1 MIKFL
6 KEHHSNLFAI
16 SNVFILGGIIVAEK
30 APAILSVAMGFQL
43 LCILL
48 FTKPKSLLQN
58 LLSDKGLLIFCF
70 GYIFLLSSFFYSQN
84 YNYLFER
91 LQIKIPLLIA
101 PIIWASAPIF
111 DLKRIRL
118 VVFSFAAI
126 IFITASGIILNY
138 LMHYEAVNQMYL
150 ESKIMPGPINHIRF
164 SLLVVFIIY
173 MIFNH
178 LKYNLNFK
186 NNLETKLLATTGV
199 LLVIFL
205 HVYSVRSGLL
215 ALYCIIGLTLFN
227 HLIHTKNFKQITIA
241 GFCIMFIGLI
251 SFAVSPTM
259 RNKLV
264 NTKQDVSVYKNNQ
277 DPNYNS
283 LSTRMVSYKT
293 GLQIFQSNILWG
305 CGLGDLKDENDA
317 LFKSQ
322 YPTIETP
329 IIPHNQFLYYLAA
342 TGLIGFLVFCF
353 TFIAVPLFNQYFKY
367 EYLQAIYL
375 TLIVAFQ
382 FEAMLETQIGVAVA
396 ITLIFISRHLVK
408 SQKTIV

>member
-6 KEHHSNLFAI
+6 KENHSNLFAI
-16 SNVFILGGIIVAEK
+16 TNVFILGGIIVAEK
-30 APAILSVAMGFQL
+30 APAILSIAMGSQL

-48 FTKPKSLLQN
+48 FTQPKSILRN
-58 LLSDKGLLIFCF
+58 LLSDKGLFIFCF
-70 GYIFLLSSFFYSQN
+70 GYLFLLSSFFYSNN

-101 PIIWASAPIF
+101 PIIWASAPVF

-118 VVFSFAAI
+118 VVFSFTGI

-138 LMHYEAVNQMYL
+138 LMHYDAVNQMYL

-164 SLLVVFIIY
+164 SLLVVFVIY

-186 NNLETKLLATTGV
+186 NTLETKLLATIGI

-215 ALYCIIGLTLFN
+215 ALYGIIGLTLFN

-241 GFCIMFIGLI
+241 GFCIILIGLI

-259 RNKLV
+259 RNKFV
-264 NTKQDVSVYKNNQ
+264 NTKQDVNVYKNNQ

-342 TGLIGFLVFCF
+342 TGLVGFLVFCF
-353 TFIAVPLFNQYFKY
+353 TFISVPLLDQYFRY
-367 EYLQAIYL
+367 EYLQVVYL
-375 TLIVAFQ
+375 TLILAFQ

-396 ITLIFISRHLVK
+396 ITLIFTSRHLVK
-408 SQKTIV
+408 SKKIIV